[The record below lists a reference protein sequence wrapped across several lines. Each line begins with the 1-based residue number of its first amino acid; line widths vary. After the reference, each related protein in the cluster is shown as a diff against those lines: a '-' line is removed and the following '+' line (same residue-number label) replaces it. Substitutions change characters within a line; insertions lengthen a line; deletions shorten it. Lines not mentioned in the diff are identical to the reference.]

1 MEVSKGPK
9 KQIQEFDIF
18 TGCRTRMLTV
28 TLNYREDDL
37 TAVRIRYKDDD
48 SDAAAVAFD
57 QEFIGPL
64 VDILGDAIK
73 GTK

>member
-1 MEVSKGPK
+1 
-9 KQIQEFDIF
+9 
-18 TGCRTRMLTV
+18 MLTV